1 MRMIIKLLCL
11 LMLLSHNSI
20 IYAGFAI
27 SSNRVIY
34 NESDRER
41 SLVLAN
47 INDYPIVAQT
57 WVDNGAGYPDQ
68 SKAPFIVLPAV
79 FKMNPKGIQAVR
91 IIHNGNTMPQDR
103 ESVFWINLYEI
114 PGKTQQQ
121 LNFSEESLARLDLAM
136 NTQLK
141 VFYRPKSLKS
151 MDIEQISKKIQF
163 SIKEVNGNK
172 FLVCNNPTPYHL
184 SFINIFLKQ
193 KDNDFEIGNQVD
205 LMVAPYE
212 EKYYVIDQDFA
223 LNNSYSVAFSLIDDQ
238 GYVFNGSFVN
248 NIELL

>member
-1 MRMIIKLLCL
+1 MRMIIRLLCF

-20 IYAGFAI
+20 TYAGFAI

-34 NESDRER
+34 NESERER

-79 FKMNPKGIQAVR
+79 FKMNPKGVQAVR

-103 ESVFWINLYEI
+103 ESVFWLNLYEI

-121 LNFSEESLARLDLAM
+121 LNLSEESRARLDLAM

-141 VFYRPKSLKS
+141 VFYRPKSLKP
-151 MDIEQISKKIQF
+151 MDIEQISEKIIF
-163 SIKEVNGNK
+163 SIKEVNGNRV
-172 FLVCNNPTPYHL
+172 LVCNNPTPYHL
-184 SFINIFLKQ
+184 SFINIVLKQ
-193 KDNDFEIGNQVD
+193 KDKGFKISNQVG
-205 LMVAPYE
+205 LMVEPFSEKVYELDSNPELPY
-212 EKYYVIDQDFA
+212 
-223 LNNSYSVAFSLIDDQ
+223 SYQVDYTLIDDQ
-238 GYVFNGSFVN
+238 GYTFDGLFLSK
-248 NIELL
+248 

>member
-1 MRMIIKLLCL
+1 MRMIIKFLCL

-34 NESDRER
+34 NESEREH
-41 SLVLAN
+41 SLILAN
-47 INDYPIVAQT
+47 INEYPIVAQT

-68 SKAPFIVLPAV
+68 STAPFIVLPAV

-103 ESVFWINLYEI
+103 ESVFWLNLYEI

-121 LNFSEESLARLDLAM
+121 LNLSEESRVRLDLAM

-141 VFYRPKSLKS
+141 VFYRPKSLKP
-151 MDIEQISKKIQF
+151 MDIEQISEKVKFFIKK
-163 SIKEVNGNK
+163 VNGNQV
-172 FLVCNNPTPYHL
+172 LVCNNPTPYHL
-184 SFINIFLKQ
+184 SFINIVLKQ
-193 KDNDFEIGNQVD
+193 NDRDFKIESQVD
-205 LMVAPYE
+205 LMVAPFSEKVYE
-212 EKYYVIDQDFA
+212 LDSSPELPY
-223 LNNSYSVAFSLIDDQ
+223 SYQVNFTLIDDQ
-238 GYVFNGSFVN
+238 GYTFDGLFLSK
-248 NIELL
+248 